1 MRSPQAL
8 HCDSSDEYLQ
18 VVWESQ
24 LGTADEA
31 AMQDAMLQKLAERE
45 VGYYGKPGL
54 PRPGAIKGAAP
65 GMVRP
70 LHPFLFKL
78 VCLEDCSSDSSW
90 NRMCNRTHA
99 LLAKLSSLYK
109 GMQESP
115 TLEACMLTCRSGTS
129 LSWTQIPSSGSWHSS
144 TQCNTRLTLERGSQI
159 SVGTHYQY

>member
-1 MRSPQAL
+1 M
-8 HCDSSDEYLQ
+8 HCDTRDKHLQ

-70 LHPFLFKL
+70 WQPSAFKL
-78 VCLEDCSSDSSW
+78 VCLEDCSLDSSG
-90 NRMCNRTHA
+90 A
-99 LLAKLSSLYK
+99 SY
-109 GMQESP
+109 MQ
-115 TLEACMLTCRSGTS
+115 
-129 LSWTQIPSSGSWHSS
+129 
-144 TQCNTRLTLERGSQI
+144 
-159 SVGTHYQY
+159 